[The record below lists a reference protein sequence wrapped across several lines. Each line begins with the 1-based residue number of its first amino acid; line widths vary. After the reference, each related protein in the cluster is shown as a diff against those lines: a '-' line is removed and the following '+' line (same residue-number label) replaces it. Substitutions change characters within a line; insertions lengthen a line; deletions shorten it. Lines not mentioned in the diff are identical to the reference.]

1 LDNTL
6 NYIPK
11 LIRAALNEDHNK
23 IEKIS
28 ISLSRKLKKDY
39 PEISEQIGEILSANK
54 VGANTIRSLNLEP
67 KPIDKDS
74 RLDLVDVDSI
84 GLIDRPILNN
94 KVNIEIDNFIKE
106 RKMKDKLLK
115 KGIEPTKSI
124 LLTGPPGVGKT
135 YLANYL
141 AGVLDLNLVSLN
153 LATTISSYL
162 GKTGKNIKNILDY
175 SRKNSSILFLDEFD
189 AIAKKR
195 DDESDLGELKRI
207 VNVLLKELDN
217 WPSYSIIIAATNH
230 PQILDKAIWRRFDL
244 ILDLDLPNDELKKQ
258 LLRKYLPEDISD
270 DNIDIIATF
279 LNKISPADIEKFS
292 QKIKRKSI
300 INETPSLEIALNEI
314 PNFIDVNSNEIGELC
329 RFAKKTFG
337 NKITIREIAN
347 LVGKT
352 PSTVHYHL
360 NKEE

>member
-1 LDNTL
+1 MDSVL

-11 LIRAALNEDHNK
+11 LILAALNEDHNK

-28 ISLSRKLKKDY
+28 ISLSRKLKNDH
-39 PEISEQIGEILSANK
+39 PQISEQIGEILSANK
-54 VGANTIRSLNLEP
+54 VGSNTIRSLNLEP

-74 RLDLVDVDSI
+74 RLDLVDVDRVD
-84 GLIDRPILNN
+84 LIDRPILNN
-94 KVNIEIDNFIKE
+94 KVNKEIDNFIKE
-106 RKMKDKLLK
+106 RKMKNKLLK

-175 SRKNSSILFLDEFD
+175 SRNNSSILFLDEFD

-244 ILDLDLPNDELKKQ
+244 ILNLDLPNDELKKQ
-258 LLRKYLPEDISD
+258 LLRKYLPENISD
-270 DNIDIIATF
+270 YKIKIISTF
-279 LNKISPADIEKFS
+279 LKNVSPADIEKYGK
-292 QKIKRKSI
+292 KIKRKSI
-300 INETPSLEIALNEI
+300 INDISPLDIAMDEL
-314 PNFIDVNSNEIGELC
+314 PNYIDTNSSNIGELC
-329 RFAKKTFG
+329 RLAKKTFG